1 MFITVLLGILFICL
15 AMLIREGLWSN
26 ALTFINAVTAG
37 LIATSYW
44 ELLAT
49 WLEGLGDFMGSL
61 TYGLDFLSMWGI
73 FFLTY
78 AILRTI
84 TDSLSKVRVR
94 FKLPVEYLG
103 GGLFAVM
110 TAWLMVCFTA
120 MTFHMAPLSQE
131 FMSGALQPDKDHAV
145 LLGTAPDQQWLGFA
159 RYITGKGSFSR
170 GSSNGFDPNKKFVVR
185 YGERRFR
192 FEQTEKFRVKR

>member
-1 MFITVLLGILFICL
+1 MVEHAPPPTEDPD
-15 AMLIREGLWSN
+15 A
-26 ALTFINAVTAG
+26 ALKPPQFT
-37 LIATSYW
+37 
-44 ELLAT
+44 
-49 WLEGLGDFMGSL
+49 
-61 TYGLDFLSMWGI
+61 
-73 FFLTY
+73 
-78 AILRTI
+78 LRTLLVAM
-84 TDSLSKVRVR
+84 TALAC
-94 FKLPVEYLG
+94 
-103 GGLFAVM
+103 LFAVM

-185 YGERRFR
+185 YGERLFR